1 MVGAY
6 CMKVFDMNQHKL
18 FQILVLSFVLLPVAA
33 SASATATACN
43 GQLKDHPPSPAII
56 SVRGEGTVSAAPDTA
71 TITLGVTS
79 DGKTARD
86 ALNRNNQEMDCIM
99 KQLKL
104 LDFQDKDL
112 QTSSLRLHPRYNYD
126 RQGESEKVKG
136 YRASSHLTIRIR
148 DIEKTGTVLDKAV
161 SMGINHVIDNICF
174 SISDPKDIL
183 QKARRKA
190 VHDAKTKAETI
201 VSELGC
207 RLGRISCISTE
218 SGHSYPMPPMQMQHG
233 SRSVGFSQ
241 HSTPP
246 LPTIA
251 TGENSY
257 KVSVDITWEIIQT
270 TSEI

>member
-1 MVGAY
+1 MTVGAY
-6 CMKVFDMNQHKL
+6 YMKVFDMNQHKL
-18 FQILVLSFVLLPVAA
+18 LQILVLSVVLLPLAVSA
-33 SASATATACN
+33 SASATAYN

-79 DGKTARD
+79 G
-86 ALNRNNQEMDCIM
+86 
-99 KQLKL
+99 
-104 LDFQDKDL
+104 DKDL
-112 QTSSLRLHPRYNYD
+112 RTSSLRLHPRYNYD

-161 SMGINHVIDNICF
+161 SIGINHVIDNICF
-174 SISDPKDIL
+174 SISDPNDIL

-218 SGHSYPMPPMQMQHG
+218 SGHSYPMPPMQMQQQM

-241 HSTPP
+241 HSTSP

-270 TSEI
+270 TSEL